1 MKGVD
6 HNRLEVTVEHF
17 QTLVKWNVAVVSAS
31 IILVRLGG
39 TNQHRILEP
48 SQVANT
54 EIPHFATRGG
64 EESAHVK
71 VIRSPDFNSVTTT
84 EGQELGKFPFEESV
98 PSQILWGLGTGGF
111 KFGLGQVECSFH
123 N

>member
-17 QTLVKWNVAVVSAS
+17 QTLVKWDVAIVSTS
-31 IILVRLGG
+31 IIFVRLGG
-39 TNQHRILEP
+39 TNQHRIFEP

-71 VIRSPDFNSVTTT
+71 VIRSPDFNVIKST
-84 EGQELGKFPFEESV
+84 ESQELGKFPFEESV
-98 PSQILWGLGTGGF
+98 PSQILWRPATG
-111 KFGLGQVECSFH
+111 
-123 N
+123 